1 MDAMELIK
9 AAISAVDTSKA
20 AKLAKVKPETEIR
33 DLGLDSVAT
42 MEMVGYL
49 EEQLETQFSDEVM
62 VRITTFGDLVSLIEK
77 HRGAA

>member
-9 AAISAVDTSKA
+9 QAITAVDTSKA
-20 AKLAKVKPETEIR
+20 SKLANLKPETEIR

-49 EEQLETQFSDEVM
+49 EEQLDTQFSDEVM
-62 VRITTFGDLVSLIEK
+62 VRINTFGDLIALIEK
-77 HRGAA
+77 SRAQ

>member
-1 MDAMELIK
+1 MEAMEMIK
-9 AAISAVDTSKA
+9 AAIAAVDTSKA

-42 MEMVGYL
+42 MEMVGFL

-62 VRITTFGDLVSLIEK
+62 VRITTFGDLVALIEK

>member
-9 AAISAVDTSKA
+9 QAVTAVDPAKA
-20 AKLAKVKPETEIR
+20 GNFASVTASSDIR

-49 EEQLETQFSDEVM
+49 EEKLETQFSDEVM
-62 VRITTFGDLVSLIEK
+62 VRIQTFGDLVALIEK
-77 HRGAA
+77 SQNR